1 MPLAVLPGTEGAA
14 ISGSSVAVRFTFL
27 VTGGWANLAT
37 LHGTVYHS
45 GGILFTDPSTRQQ
58 IESATFVISVHQGVH
73 EYAG

>member
-14 ISGSSVAVRFTFL
+14 ISGCSVAVRFTFL
-27 VTGGWANLAT
+27 VTGGWASLAT

-45 GGILFTDPSTRQQ
+45 GGSCSPIRPLASRSR
-58 IESATFVISVHQGVH
+58 SATFVISVHQGVH